1 MYMYVMYVYIY
12 VYITGTLRGIGATQT
27 GTDLE
32 QLWSFSSRS
41 REAFPLESLEVCS
54 GSLLLCS
61 SGLKPPIHSPQL
73 NRQVPV
79 ESAEAWTTIFGIV
92 AFFVVLLSDFS
103 AFSKRQKKKR
113 QIASKF
119 DRGRSCSLG
128 DPDRGSSWTRFAF
141 IKKIQCSRR
150 KGTQSMASWTMC
162 NFYINHSS
170 GMSKKNRRCLVTTF
184 FSGNIFFPSIFAVNR
199 WSLPGRGGEHRCL
212 SLSFQDDAGPLGSQ
226 LCPDADFWCHKTCSL
241 VDGNSYNRRI
251 NGC

>member
-1 MYMYVMYVYIY
+1 MCIILYIIIHMYMYVMYVYIYIY

-103 AFSKRQKKKR
+103 AFSKRQKKKT
-113 QIASKF
+113 A
-119 DRGRSCSLG
+119 DR
-128 DPDRGSSWTRFAF
+128 
-141 IKKIQCSRR
+141 IK
-150 KGTQSMASWTMC
+150 
-162 NFYINHSS
+162 
-170 GMSKKNRRCLVTTF
+170 V
-184 FSGNIFFPSIFAVNR
+184 
-199 WSLPGRGGEHRCL
+199 
-212 SLSFQDDAGPLGSQ
+212 
-226 LCPDADFWCHKTCSL
+226 
-241 VDGNSYNRRI
+241 
-251 NGC
+251 

>member
-1 MYMYVMYVYIY
+1 MYIYIHMCIILYIIIHMYMYVMYVYIY

-41 REAFPLESLEVCS
+41 REPLESLEVCS

-103 AFSKRQKKKR
+103 AFSKRQKKN
-113 QIASKF
+113 
-119 DRGRSCSLG
+119 GRSHQSLIAAG
-128 DPDRGSSWTRFAF
+128 LVHLETQTEGLLGQGLHSSKRSSAQEGRELRAWQVGQCAIFTSTTVLECR
-141 IKKIQCSRR
+141 KKREMPGHHLFFWQHFFSIDFCGQSLVASR
-150 KGTQSMASWTMC
+150 KGWRASVPFFIIPRRCW
-162 NFYINHSS
+162 SS
-170 GMSKKNRRCLVTTF
+170 GIPAMSGRRFLV
-184 FSGNIFFPSIFAVNR
+184 P
-199 WSLPGRGGEHRCL
+199 
-212 SLSFQDDAGPLGSQ
+212 QDM
-226 LCPDADFWCHKTCSL
+226 
-241 VDGNSYNRRI
+241 
-251 NGC
+251 

>member
-73 NRQVPV
+73 NRHVPV

-103 AFSKRQKKKR
+103 AFSKRQKDPVLKKEGNSEHGKLDNV
-113 QIASKF
+113 QFLHQPQFWNVEKKQEMPGHHLFFWQHFFSIDFCGQSLVAS
-119 DRGRSCSLG
+119 
-128 DPDRGSSWTRFAF
+128 
-141 IKKIQCSRR
+141 R
-150 KGTQSMASWTMC
+150 KGWRASVPFFIIPRRCW
-162 NFYINHSS
+162 SS
-170 GMSKKNRRCLVTTF
+170 GIPAMSGRRFLV
-184 FSGNIFFPSIFAVNR
+184 P
-199 WSLPGRGGEHRCL
+199 
-212 SLSFQDDAGPLGSQ
+212 QDM
-226 LCPDADFWCHKTCSL
+226 
-241 VDGNSYNRRI
+241 
-251 NGC
+251 